1 MSITRILVADDEESM
16 RWVLSKALKRK
27 GFSVDLAIDGRQALS
42 MIQENAYDLAIL
54 DIKMPGINGLDL
66 LDKIREQ
73 RKELLVVIMTAE
85 ASMKNAVEAMKR
97 GAYDYITK
105 PFDLD
110 VIDAIIEKVSRAR
123 EVAGQVTML
132 KQELKERYQVEK
144 NIIGNSPV
152 MREVYKTIGKV
163 AGSDVT
169 VLVQGESGTG
179 KELVARAVH
188 FNSGRLGKPFVAINC
203 AAIPRELLE
212 SELFGSEKGAF
223 TGAVERKLGKFEQ
236 ANHGTLFLDEI
247 GDMPLDLQ
255 AKILRVLQERE
266 VTRTGGNQSIPV
278 DVRIVAATNQELI
291 EKVRAKEFREDLFY
305 RLNVVPINLVALR
318 ERREDIPLLVQYFL
332 GRVCA
337 EMDVPP
343 KQCTDEAMATLA
355 GYTWPGN
362 VRELENAIKRAVILS
377 NDPLL
382 TVADFA
388 GLESVS
394 GVQVSDNQDA
404 SLEALVEMKLRSC
417 LNGIELL
424 EKGEIYTMVLEQ
436 VERPLIRFILEK
448 TRWNQVK
455 AADILGINRNTLRKK
470 INELGIELKRD

>member
-1 MSITRILVADDEESM
+1 MSLTRILVADDEESM

-27 GFSVDLAIDGRQALS
+27 GFSVDLAIDGRQALAMVQDNS
-42 MIQENAYDLAIL
+42 YDLAIL
-54 DIKMPGINGLDL
+54 DIKMPGMSGLDL

-73 RKELLVVIMTAE
+73 KKDLLVVIMTAE

-144 NIIGNSPV
+144 NIIGNSPA

-163 AGSDVT
+163 AASDVT

-203 AAIPRELLE
+203 AAIPKELLE
-212 SELFGSEKGAF
+212 SELFGSERGAF

-236 ANHGTLFLDEI
+236 ANQGTLFLDEI

-278 DVRIVAATNQELI
+278 DVRIVAATNQELM
-291 EKVRAKEFREDLFY
+291 EKVRRKEFREDLFY
-305 RLNVVPINLVALR
+305 RLNVVPINLVPLR
-318 ERREDIPLLVQYFL
+318 ERREDIPPLVQYFL

-343 KQCTDEAMATLA
+343 KQCSDEAMAVLN
-355 GYTWPGN
+355 GHSWPGN

-377 NDPLL
+377 SDQLL
-382 TVADFA
+382 TGADFT
-388 GLESVS
+388 GLEAVS
-394 GVQVSDNQDA
+394 GVEPAGSRDA
-404 SLEALVEMKLRSC
+404 SLEAIVDVKLRAC
-417 LNGIELL
+417 LKGIEQL
-424 EKGEIYTMVLEQ
+424 EKGEIHSMVLEQ
-436 VERPLIRFILEK
+436 VERPLIRIILEK

-470 INELGIELKRD
+470 ISELGIEMKRD